1 MSFIKIYFLY
11 IIKHYIKNFLAILM
25 GLTLSFSIIN
35 YFQNA
40 FLLEKGFNNQILYI
54 YYISQEALSTLYPL
68 AIIFSAIITKINFI
82 KNNTMVS
89 MYSFGYSKKD
99 IIFPFLIL
107 SLSVH
112 LIFVYLHTT
121 EFSYASEN
129 AKSLYKD
136 NQNSYSKRDM
146 FFKYNNSFVY
156 IKSLNPIKKEAYDIK
171 IFTLND
177 SQLISTISAS
187 KAIFNGKVWKAE
199 KINIKKQVY
208 KDGHLQRVIIENKKY
223 LDTLKDY
230 KPKIIDQI
238 YEGKSLNIVDAYDGL
253 RLLNAQNLDS
263 YKMRSAIYTKLFY
276 PIFSICLV
284 IIMFIKMPSYARFMN
299 ISLVVSAL
307 LGVTFLVWGVL
318 FSLNQIG
325 FSGTI
330 IPELT
335 SILPIILLIVY
346 SFTLYLKSDNKI

>member
-1 MSFIKIYFLY
+1 MTFIKIYFLY
-11 IIKHYIKNFLAILM
+11 IAKHYLKNFFAILM

-54 YYISQEALSTLYPL
+54 YYISQEALSILYPL

-82 KNNTMVS
+82 KNNTMVA

-99 IIFPFLIL
+99 IILPFLIL
-107 SLSVH
+107 SLSIH
-112 LIFVYLHTT
+112 AIFVYLHTT
-121 EFSYASEN
+121 EFSYAKEN
-129 AKSLYKD
+129 AQSLYKS
-136 NQNSYSKRDM
+136 NQNNYTKKDM
-146 FFKYNNSFVY
+146 FFKYNDSFVY
-156 IKSLNPIKKEAYDIK
+156 IKNLNPIKKEAFDIK
-171 IFTLND
+171 IFKLND
-177 SQLISTISAS
+177 DRLLSTVSAS
-187 KAIFNGKVWKAE
+187 KAKFNGEVWKAE
-199 KINIKKQVY
+199 NINIKTQIY
-208 KDGHLQRVIIENKKY
+208 KDGNLQRVIIENRKY
-223 LDTLKDY
+223 LDTLKGY

-238 YEGKSLNIVDAYDGL
+238 YEGKSLNIIDAYDGL
-253 RLLNAQNLDS
+253 KLLNAQKLDS

-276 PIFSICLV
+276 PIFAICLL

-346 SFTLYLKSDNKI
+346 SIGLYMKSDNKI